1 MLGKVSKEELEKLIL
16 PRIGARRE
24 DVELGPKYG
33 EDAAAVKV
41 GDSFLVISSDPLIFA
56 AKEIGRLAVNV
67 ACNDVAACGARPR
80 WMLNTIL
87 LPDGSEDLDRITGQV
102 NEEAKKLG
110 ITITGGHTEYTPEI
124 SRPFLSMTCFG
135 LTENYIPSSGATRGE
150 KIILTKGAAVEGT
163 GIIAT
168 DFENALKGKVE
179 EEIIERAKRKMEEIS
194 VVEDAMTLSNYASSM
209 HDPTEGGL
217 VDGLLEV
224 AEASE
229 VGMVIDES
237 KIRIAEETEKVCEAV
252 GVDPLKIFSSGSL
265 VATVPEDKVEK
276 ALEGLSGS
284 GISASVIGDVRKS
297 ESSELRIGREV
308 YKEPVRDELYDKWD
322 RLDDF

>member
-16 PRIGARRE
+16 PRIGALRE
-24 DVELGPKYG
+24 DVDLGPKYG

-41 GDSFLVISSDPLIFA
+41 GNSFLVVSSDPLIFA
-56 AKEIGRLAVNV
+56 AKEIGKLAVNV

-87 LPDGSEDLDRITGQV
+87 LPEGSGELDRITGQV

-110 ITITGGHTEYTPEI
+110 ISVIGGHTEYTPEI

-135 LTENYIPSSGATRGE
+135 LTEKYVPSSGARPGE

-168 DFENALKGKVE
+168 DFEGELKGKVD
-179 EEIIERAKRKMEEIS
+179 EEIIERAKSKMEEIS

-217 VDGLLEV
+217 VDGLLEM
-224 AEASE
+224 ADASG
-229 VGMVIDES
+229 VGFVVEEE
-237 KIRIAEETEKVCEAV
+237 KIRVAEETERVCGAV

-265 VATVPEDKVEK
+265 VATVPEDKAAK
-276 ALEGLSGS
+276 ALEELSGS
-284 GISASVIGDVRKS
+284 GISASVIGEVIES
-297 ESSELRIGREV
+297 EIPRVEIGDMAYE
-308 YKEPVRDELYDKWD
+308 EPVRDELYDKWG
-322 RLDDF
+322 